1 MNEKRNILKT
11 HAAIKAARRAEAARI
26 DAVRA
31 SGVVP
36 PECGPDI
43 PQAPARGGVATF
55 RPMRVL
61 PGTSG
66 TAVSDGYGPAGEPRP
81 RLGLRRADVF
91 DAMEEAARAR
101 ASGDRRFVPPFTASQ
116 VQMARAYRDLF
127 ERMQSG
133 GYRLLRLDAR
143 GGGGDSAGATDAR
156 LSEARWLQRL
166 RQRVGSGIAPRLRVR
181 SPRARCRSVLDL
193 QLVDMVCVADMS
205 LSEVLRAHGWAVNG
219 RTREAARLDLAAALD
234 RMIGYR

>member
-1 MNEKRNILKT
+1 MEERRNILKSE
-11 HAAIKAARRAEAARI
+11 AVIKAERMAEAERI
-26 DAVRA
+26 GEVMA
-31 SGVVP
+31 SGLVP
-36 PECGPDI
+36 PECGSDI
-43 PQAPARGGVATF
+43 PDAPARGGVATF

-61 PGTSG
+61 PGTAG
-66 TAVSDGYGPAGEPRP
+66 TAVPDGHWPAGEPRP

-91 DAMEEAARAR
+91 DAMENAARAR
-101 ASGDRRFVPPFTASQ
+101 WSGDRPFVPPFTASQ

-127 ERMQSG
+127 ERMQAG
-133 GYRLLRLDAR
+133 GYRLLRLDGT

-166 RQRVGSGIAPRLRVR
+166 RQRVGSGIAPGLVVR
-181 SPRARCRSVLDL
+181 NARARCRSVLDL

-205 LSEVLRAHGWAVNG
+205 LSEVLRSHGWAVNG
-219 RTREAARLDLAAALD
+219 RTRDAARLALAAALD